1 MIGSGTKPYVGPCGA
16 KHACLLRFRAG
27 SAKPK
32 PSCALALGGP
42 RSLALL
48 LIAKAWLRHLLRT
61 RPRAPGQAG
70 CGPRSGQ
77 LHPSGGSRGLSSN
90 CSARPEPQAGTC
102 PCAGWSRG
110 SALFPVPQAAGL
122 QRSLQLGLLSFLLHG
137 RSLTSMRV
145 SQAHFLL

>member
-16 KHACLLRFRAG
+16 KHACLLRFCEG
-27 SAKPK
+27 LPQPK

-42 RSLALL
+42 QSLALL

-70 CGPRSGQ
+70 CSPRSRQ
-77 LHPSGGSRGLSSN
+77 LHSSGGSRGLSSN

-102 PCAGWSRG
+102 PCAGPGG

-122 QRSLQLGLLSFLLHG
+122 RAHCSSVCCLSFCMAVL
-137 RSLTSMRV
+137 
-145 SQAHFLL
+145 